1 MAQPV
6 SLPGERDGLMIDV
19 RRYWR
24 LARIV
29 GHIGYGLFLAVIL
42 LAFWRP
48 HSLLVRT
55 AAGRWQRRLLD
66 ILAVDVEVI
75 GRVDDQARF
84 LVSNHVSWLDIPL
97 IGAQRDVYFL
107 SKAEVRDWPLI
118 GRLAVAAGTLFIRRG
133 AGESRQKAKELAGH
147 LEAGRT
153 VLVFPEGTT
162 SDGRQLKR
170 FFAQLFAAPV
180 LAGQR
185 VQPVLVQYLDA
196 GGSIDVEPAFIGDDE
211 FTSHL
216 WSLLRRDLIRA
227 RVIFLPALQVEEDA
241 EHLCRQA
248 RETIERALLR

>member
-6 SLPGERDGLMIDV
+6 SLQGERDGLMIDL

-24 LARIV
+24 AARILA
-29 GHIGYGLFLAVIL
+29 HIGYGLFLALIL

-48 HSLLVRT
+48 HSRLVRA
-55 AAGRWQRRLLD
+55 AAGRWQQRLLA

-75 GRVDDQARF
+75 GQPDARARF

-118 GRLAVAAGTLFIRRG
+118 GGLAVAAGTLFIRRG

-147 LEAGRT
+147 LDAGRT

-180 LAGQR
+180 LAGQS

-196 GGSIDVEPAFIGDDE
+196 RGSVDPEPAFIGDDE
-211 FTSHL
+211 FTAHL
-216 WSLLRRDLIRA
+216 WNLLRRDLVRA
-227 RVIFLPALQVEEDA
+227 RLIFLPSLPVGDDP
-241 EHLCRQA
+241 EHLCLQA
-248 RETIERALLR
+248 RESIERALLR